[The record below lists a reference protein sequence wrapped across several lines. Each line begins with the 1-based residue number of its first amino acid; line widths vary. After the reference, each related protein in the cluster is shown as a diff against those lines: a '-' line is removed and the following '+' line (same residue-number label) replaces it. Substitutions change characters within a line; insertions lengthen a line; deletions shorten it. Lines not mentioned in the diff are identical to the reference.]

1 MPTSTTATTESFLVD
16 TRELSQDYQKLV
28 PATPASIERQS
39 AGKAQSRAQADDAVE
54 AGNPPMH
61 ATGLFQIQPPVE
73 GGGELLRHRF
83 LCRKGS
89 LLLVGNTGIGK
100 SSLTTQL
107 MMHWAVGAGCL
118 GIVPAGPLKSLL
130 IQGENDELDL
140 IEMRDGV
147 AGGMALDAERQA
159 AINDNVVVWQET
171 GLCGENFCNQ
181 VVAGLLEEHRPDLLW
196 IDPVLQYLGGDG
208 NNQEAVGYFL
218 RQLLSPLI
226 HQHNCGLVLIHHT
239 AKPKPSRSASPAS
252 LSAYDAAGS
261 AEFSNWPRAVLSLKS
276 TSRQGQYSLIAGK
289 RGNRLNW
296 KLADGVTAAYE
307 RSVRHSIEP
316 GVIYWLDG
324 DEAAAVQR
332 DNPQAAV
339 VVAAVP
345 PVEEDAVAVLAHIPP
360 TGQVEK
366 KQLISTVKQRDH
378 LGEGRI
384 REAVKRL
391 VASGRIQEIK
401 QPRPNRTPAV
411 MLQRVPVP
419 PLPNVV
425 HK

>member
-1 MPTSTTATTESFLVD
+1 MTTTTNQSFLVD
-16 TRELSQDYQKLV
+16 SPELLADYQKLV
-28 PATPASIERQS
+28 TATPASTDRQS
-39 AGKAQSRAQADDAVE
+39 ARQEQLVSQAVDE
-54 AGNPPMH
+54 AGASNPPLH
-61 ATGLFQIQPPVE
+61 ATGLFQIQPPAE

-89 LLLVGNTGIGK
+89 LLVVGNTGIGK
-100 SSLTTQL
+100 SSLTTQM

-118 GIVPAGPLKSLL
+118 GIVPSGPLKSLL

-147 AGGMALDAERQA
+147 AGAMALDAERRA
-159 AINDNVVVWQET
+159 AINDNVVVWHEN

-181 VVAGLLEEHRPDLLW
+181 VVAGLLEQHRPDLLW
-196 IDPVLQYLGGDG
+196 IDPVLQYLGGDS
-208 NNQEAVGYFL
+208 NNQKEVGWFL

-239 AKPKPSRSASPAS
+239 GKPKTTRSAPAAS

-276 TSRQGQYSLIAGK
+276 SSRQGQYSLIAGK

-296 KLADGVTAAYE
+296 KLPDGVTAAYE
-307 RSVRHSIEP
+307 RSVRHSVEP
-316 GVIYWLDG
+316 GVICWLDG
-324 DEAAAVQR
+324 DGGAPVPY

-339 VVAAVP
+339 VAAAVP

-360 TGQVEK
+360 AGQVEK
-366 KQLISTVKQRDH
+366 KQLISTVNQRNH
-378 LGEGRI
+378 LGEGRVRDAI
-384 REAVKRL
+384 KRL
-391 VASGRIQEIK
+391 VASNRIQEVR
-401 QPRPNRTPAV
+401 QSRPKKTPAV
-411 MLQRVPVP
+411 MLQRVPAP
-419 PLPNVV
+419 AHPNVV

>member
-1 MPTSTTATTESFLVD
+1 
-16 TRELSQDYQKLV
+16 
-28 PATPASIERQS
+28 
-39 AGKAQSRAQADDAVE
+39 
-54 AGNPPMH
+54 MH
-61 ATGLFQIQPPVE
+61 ATGLFQIQPPAE

-89 LLLVGNTGIGK
+89 LLVVGNTGIGK
-100 SSLTTQL
+100 SSLTTQM

-118 GIVPAGPLKSLL
+118 GIVPSGPLKSLL

-147 AGGMALDAERQA
+147 AGGMELDAERQA
-159 AINDNVVVWQET
+159 AINDNVVVWHET

-181 VVAGLLEEHRPDLLW
+181 VVAGLLEQHRPDLLW
-196 IDPVLQYLGGDG
+196 IDPVLQYLGGDS
-208 NNQEAVGYFL
+208 NNQEQVGWFL

-226 HQHNCGLVLIHHT
+226 HQHNCGLVLINHT
-239 AKPKPSRSASPAS
+239 AKPKPTRSASPAS

-276 TSRQGQYSLIAGK
+276 TTRQSQYSLIAGK

-296 KLADGVTAAYE
+296 KHADGMTTAYE
-307 RSVRHSIEP
+307 RSVRHSVEP
-316 GVIYWLDG
+316 GVICWLDG
-324 DEAAAVQR
+324 DEGAAVQR

-345 PVEEDAVAVLAHIPP
+345 LVEQDSVAVLAHIPP

-366 KQLISTVKQRDH
+366 KQLIITVNQRNH

-384 REAVKRL
+384 REAIKRL
-391 VASGRIQEIK
+391 VAGGSIQEIQ
-401 QPRPNRTPAV
+401 QPRPKKTPAV
-411 MLQRVPVP
+411 MLQRVLVP
-419 PLPNVV
+419 PQPNVV
-425 HK
+425 HE